1 MVSGSGL
8 RDDPAVR
15 EAAAIAEQDRVGR
28 PRRRDGARAG
38 EQEAEIALLAAMQMP
53 VARVG
58 AGVERFDQAEVAI
71 DAHQQHRAVAARALD
86 VGHVVIRRADPFARR
101 RNDAGAGSVLVHG
114 GSDGYRL

>member
-1 MVSGSGL
+1 MVSGSDCVTIPPCEKQRPYLNRITSAGL
-8 RDDPAVR
+8 RR
-15 EAAAIAEQDRVGR
+15 G
-28 PRRRDGARAG
+28 DGARAG

-58 AGVERFDQAEVAI
+58 AGVERLDQAEVAI

-86 VGHVVIRRADPFARR
+86 VGHVMIGRADPFARR
-101 RNDAGAGSVLVHG
+101 RDDAGAGDEFVHG